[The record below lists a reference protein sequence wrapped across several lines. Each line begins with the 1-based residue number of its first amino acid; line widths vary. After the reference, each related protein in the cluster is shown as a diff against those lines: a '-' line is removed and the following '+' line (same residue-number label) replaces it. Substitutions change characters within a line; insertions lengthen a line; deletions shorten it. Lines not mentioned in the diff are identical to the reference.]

1 MQKRTD
7 YNGVT
12 YFYSEGLY
20 PVRHGFSTRLGGLSK
35 PAHTASLNTGFYRGD
50 KDIIV
55 QKNIERFCEALAVDA
70 HTLVVMPQIHS
81 TEVRVVDR
89 TMGGHGIYTP
99 PTFECDA
106 LVTDS
111 AGTAL
116 GVRVADCVPILL
128 ADPGAKVIAAVHAG
142 WRGTVGDIVGK
153 TVRKMCYLGASAED
167 IHAAIGPHISMANY
181 EVGEEVARAVLEVVG
196 EENLTL
202 RHLRPAGESGKFLC
216 GLGAVNATLLLRAG
230 LRPENIDLSDAC
242 TYADAELFY
251 SHRRMGDKRGTM
263 MAVIAI

>member
-35 PAHTASLNTGFYRGD
+35 TPYTASLNTGFYRGD

-55 QKNIERFCEALAVDA
+55 QKNIERFCEAIAVDP

-89 TMGGHGIYTP
+89 TMGGHGVYTP

-116 GVRVADCVPILL
+116 GVRIADCVPILL

-153 TVRKMCYLGASAED
+153 TVKKMCYLGACAED
-167 IHAAIGPHISMANY
+167 IRAAIGPHISMANY
-181 EVGEEVARAVLEVVG
+181 EVGEEVARAVLDVVG
-196 EENLTL
+196 EKALTL
-202 RHLRPAGESGKFLC
+202 RHLRPAAEEGKFLC
-216 GLGAVNATLLLRAG
+216 GLGAVNETLLRRAG
-230 LRPENIDLSDAC
+230 LLPEHIDICALC
-242 TYADAELFY
+242 TYENADLFY
-251 SHRRMGDKRGTM
+251 SHRRMGEKRGTM
-263 MAVIAI
+263 TAIIAI

>member
-1 MQKRTD
+1 MKVLIVGSGGREHAIAWKVAQSKKVD
-7 YNGVT
+7 KIYCAPGNAGI
-12 YFYSEGLY
+12 SE
-20 PVRHGFSTRLGGLSK
+20 
-35 PAHTASLNTGFYRGD
+35 
-50 KDIIV
+50 
-55 QKNIERFCEALAVDA
+55 
-70 HTLVVMPQIHS
+70 
-81 TEVRVVDR
+81 
-89 TMGGHGIYTP
+89 
-99 PTFECDA
+99 
-106 LVTDS
+106 
-111 AGTAL
+111 
-116 GVRVADCVPILL
+116 VAECVPILL

-142 WRGTVGDIVGK
+142 WRGKVGDIVGK

-216 GLGAVNATLLLRAG
+216 GLGAVNETLLLRAG

>member
-35 PAHTASLNTGFYRGD
+35 PAHTATLNTGFYRGD

-55 QKNIERFCEALAVDA
+55 QKNIERFCEAIAVDA

-99 PTFECDA
+99 PVFECDA

-142 WRGTVGDIVGK
+142 WRGTALGIAAK
-153 TVRKMCYLGASAED
+153 TVQAMERTYGCK
-167 IHAAIGPHISMANY
+167 
-181 EVGEEVARAVLEVVG
+181 
-196 EENLTL
+196 
-202 RHLRPAGESGKFLC
+202 
-216 GLGAVNATLLLRAG
+216 
-230 LRPENIDLSDAC
+230 PENISAAIAHSAAV
-242 TYADAELFY
+242 TASFLF
-251 SHRRMGDKRGTM
+251 
-263 MAVIAI
+263 IAPSLPCPCIML